1 MSQILTFE
9 YNETID
15 PAIPV
20 LEVNVDGYSDRPPY
34 TLTALIDSGADCTM
48 IPVEVLE
55 AVEASYEDSMRMRG
69 VVGESQ
75 IVDRYLVGITIGQ
88 LTIPVVQAIANN
100 EEAIIGRDVLN
111 KLLLTLNGPAHMT
124 EIQIL

>member
-1 MSQILTFE
+1 MRRAALKTKRTIAVFTLALASCRSPIQSPTNTPQVIPLRIIATSSTAPLLQELTTA
-9 YNETID
+9 YS
-15 PAIPV
+15 
-20 LEVNVDGYSDRPPY
+20 LEH
-34 TLTALIDSGADCTM
+34 
-48 IPVEVLE
+48 
-55 AVEASYEDSMRMRG
+55 
-69 VVGESQ
+69 
-75 IVDRYLVGITIGQ
+75 